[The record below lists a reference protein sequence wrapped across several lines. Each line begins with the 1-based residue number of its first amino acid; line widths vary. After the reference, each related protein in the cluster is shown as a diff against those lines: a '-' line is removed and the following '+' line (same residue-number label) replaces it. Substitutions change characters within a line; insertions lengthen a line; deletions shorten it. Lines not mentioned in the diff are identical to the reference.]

1 MPKIWPLEGN
11 FWQSARSQIVPGLQN
26 GSLWKPVTRNILE
39 LHALNVS
46 PDARRINSMAI
57 TRNQA
62 LEYFRS
68 DDLIGLGMEA
78 DAVRRK
84 LHPEGVVT
92 YIIDR
97 NINYTNFC
105 TEYCSFCAFYRP
117 LKGKLASE
125 GYILSFDTIYEKI
138 AETLEMGGTGV
149 LMQGGLHPDLKIE
162 WFERLLRG
170 IKQRFPQVWLH
181 CFSASEILAI
191 AEYSDLSVRDTI
203 ARLRDAGL
211 ASIPGGGAE
220 ILDDEVR
227 RRIARLK
234 CSTEDWVNVHRTAH
248 ELGMRTTA
256 TMMFGVGESFE
267 QRVNHFEQ
275 VRRLQEETGGFTAFI
290 PWSFQP
296 KNTALGG
303 RKWDEATAVEYLK
316 LLAISRLYLDNIEN
330 VQSSWVTQGLK
341 VLQLGLRFG
350 GNDVGSVMLEENVV
364 RAAGTSNC
372 TTEEELRR
380 VIRDAG
386 FRPAQRDT
394 LYTTFFLN

>member
-1 MPKIWPLEGN
+1 
-11 FWQSARSQIVPGLQN
+11 V
-26 GSLWKPVTRNILE
+26 
-39 LHALNVS
+39 ALS
-46 PDARRINSMAI
+46 K
-57 TRNQA
+57 TQA
-62 LEYFRS
+62 LDYFRS

-78 DAVRRK
+78 DAVRRR

-117 LKGKLASE
+117 LKGKQSAE
-125 GYILSFDTIYEKI
+125 GYILDFDTIYEKI
-138 AETLEMGGTGV
+138 AETVEMGGTGV

-162 WFERLLRG
+162 WFERLLTG
-170 IKQRFPQVWLH
+170 IRKRFPQVWLH

-191 AEYSDLSVRDTI
+191 AEYSHLSVRDTI

-211 ASIPGGGAE
+211 SSIPGGGAE

-227 RRIARLK
+227 HRIARLK
-234 CSTEDWVNVHRTAH
+234 CSTEDWLLVHRTAH
-248 ELGMRTTA
+248 QLGMRTTA
-256 TMMFGVGESFE
+256 TMMFGVGETFE
-267 QRVNHFEQ
+267 HRINHFEQ

-296 KNTALGG
+296 TNTALGG
-303 RKWDEATAVEYLK
+303 RGWDEATSVEYLK
-316 LLAISRLYLDNIEN
+316 VLAISRLYLDNVEN

-341 VLQLGLRFG
+341 VLQMGLRFG

-364 RAAGTSNC
+364 KAAGTSNH

-386 FRPAQRDT
+386 FKPVQRDT
-394 LYTTFFLN
+394 LYTTCFLN